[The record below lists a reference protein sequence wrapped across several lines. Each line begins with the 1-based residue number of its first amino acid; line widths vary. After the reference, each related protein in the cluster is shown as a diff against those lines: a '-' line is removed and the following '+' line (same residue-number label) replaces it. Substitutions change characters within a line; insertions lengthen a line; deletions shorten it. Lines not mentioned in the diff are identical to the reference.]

1 MNPRYLLTAHL
12 EGLARRE
19 LLISACAA
27 CGTQQFPPKAVC
39 TRCGSTEIPRWNRV
53 SGEGQLWTYATFH
66 KTYLTGFH
74 LPSPYVVA
82 VIELD
87 EGAKIYGNLAGVP
100 TSTSLR
106 IGQRVRAEFT
116 TPDDG
121 ESHLI
126 FVPADKEG
134 T

>member
-1 MNPRYLLTAHL
+1 MSPRYSLTAHR
-12 EGLARRE
+12 EGLARHE

-27 CGTQQFPPKAVC
+27 CGTQQFPPKVVC
-39 TRCGSTEIPRWNRV
+39 TRCGDTETPQWNAV
-53 SGEGQLWTYATFH
+53 TGEGHLWSYATFR
-66 KTYLTGFH
+66 KTYRTDFH

-87 EGAKIYGNLAGVP
+87 EGARIYGNLVGVP
-100 TSTSLR
+100 MPSLR
-106 IGQRVRAEFT
+106 IGQRVRAEFIT
-116 TPDDG
+116 DDG

-126 FVPADKEG
+126 FVAADKEG